1 MSENPGPADP
11 GGHTHDHDHPH
22 DHDGDHAHDGGHA
35 HDADQALPPVDT
47 GPGPDEADVNHGRR
61 EGGRHRAD

>member
-11 GGHTHDHDHPH
+11 GGHTHDHPHEHDHDHP
-22 DHDGDHAHDGGHA
+22 HDGDHAHD
-35 HDADQALPPVDT
+35 ADQTQPPVDT

-61 EGGRHRAD
+61 EGGRHVAD